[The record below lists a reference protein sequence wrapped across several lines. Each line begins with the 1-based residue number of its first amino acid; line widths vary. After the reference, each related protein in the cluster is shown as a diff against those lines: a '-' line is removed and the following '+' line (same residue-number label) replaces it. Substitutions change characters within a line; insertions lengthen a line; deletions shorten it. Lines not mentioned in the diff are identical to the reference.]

1 MGSNSNRPVLTK
13 TAMKRWTLGRLLLIR
28 LSLMASARSMAIIS
42 TNNRKIVFSKMKSQ
56 NNRNRKALLGIV
68 KIKGINTLSNKYMIR
83 IDN

>member
-1 MGSNSNRPVLTK
+1 
-13 TAMKRWTLGRLLLIR
+13 
-28 LSLMASARSMAIIS
+28 MASARSMAIIS